1 MVAEDQHGAI
11 ARNAVFVIEKL
22 FGSHRG
28 EKPIRNLQGAVSI
41 HALLL
46 YNLLPKISSWR
57 SLEQVAAV
65 LNLFLHFFA
74 RLSEYL
80 WKEEGAGSRE
90 AGGGGGNLRI
100 RAASSGVG
108 SREILNFEF

>member
-1 MVAEDQHGAI
+1 M
-11 ARNAVFVIEKL
+11 EKL

-80 WKEEGAGSRE
+80 WKEEGA
-90 AGGGGGNLRI
+90 
-100 RAASSGVG
+100 ASSGVG
-108 SREILNFEF
+108 KRAEAEETSASEPPRRESGVGKF